1 MATAVAPPET
11 GALTEKVAVVPP
23 NAGDNFVAQVTLEP
37 TSVQFQ
43 DLPERA
49 QVITKNI
56 AKLATGAATPED
68 RISFASNIDQHTKE
82 SSAEHP
88 NTQPQWGKMFFAAM
102 DNNWN
107 DVYKYYNGGAV
118 RYEAAKDLNGK
129 VYWKGYNEI
138 GENGIIKNYADK
150 RDLTDK
156 EKQEINARSGLIS
169 KSDQDAIKTLPWI
182 NGKISSEMVTRGLTD
197 QLKVTTN
204 AAYATSANA
213 SASNH
218 NIDEQI
224 HLAKKN
230 RKILDFVGTLPS
242 DERAKLLG
250 NINSYNTISNN
261 KSNERNKAVGASAND
276 LTSLGNTAN
285 VKAGIGAEGQAGGVA
300 PPSGSNVSAGG
311 AMGAS
316 ANAQVGVAANARD
329 ATSATASSGQT
340 MQDQRNLQ
348 SSIMAVLQGVIKT
361 PQEFQDFARLQALNA
376 QNEADAKNVPDF
388 VKPIGF
394 VNLTGTDIFTG
405 GTDAVL
411 MNRVQQQRNNALMAA
426 YSAQLMKAARKVA
439 ATGQLVDQDALKQEF
454 AASPLYQAINNTYDE
469 KMNIHLKGQGK
480 YPKGTLMVNESN
492 QLVIK

>member
-11 GALTEKVAVVPP
+11 GALTEKVAAVPP

-37 TSVQFQ
+37 TVVQFQ
-43 DLPERA
+43 NLPERA
-49 QVITKNI
+49 QVISRSL
-56 AKLATGAATPED
+56 AKVATGVATPED

-169 KSDQDAIKTLPWI
+169 KSDQDAIRTLPWT

-230 RKILDFVGTLPS
+230 RKILDYVGTLPS

-285 VKAGIGAEGQAGGVA
+285 IKAGIGSEGQAGAV
-300 PPSGSNVSAGG
+300 PPPGTNVSAGG
-311 AMGAS
+311 GLGAS

-454 AASPLYQAINNTYDE
+454 AASPLYQAINNTFDE